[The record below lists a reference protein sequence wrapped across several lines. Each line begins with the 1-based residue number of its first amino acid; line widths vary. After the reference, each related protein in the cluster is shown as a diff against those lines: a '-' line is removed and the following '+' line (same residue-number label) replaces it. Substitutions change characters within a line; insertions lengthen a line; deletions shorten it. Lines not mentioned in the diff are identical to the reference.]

1 LIVDPIKKNHF
12 FQEVKKNC
20 FPKMALQTSQSGDG
34 YSHILLPDTK
44 VSDLVTLTGLV
55 DPTNRVDYKDDQGE
69 EVTPLPLFI
78 PEKAAPTL
86 ALSSSRPDTG
96 HGGIRSSDSKVPT
109 VVK

>member
-1 LIVDPIKKNHF
+1 
-12 FQEVKKNC
+12 
-20 FPKMALQTSQSGDG
+20 MALQTSQSGDG